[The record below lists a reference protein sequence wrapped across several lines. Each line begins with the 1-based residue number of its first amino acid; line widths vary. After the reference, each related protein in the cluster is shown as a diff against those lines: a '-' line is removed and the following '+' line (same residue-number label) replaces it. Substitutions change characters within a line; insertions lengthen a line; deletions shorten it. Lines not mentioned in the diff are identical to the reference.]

1 MSPSNEY
8 SGLISFR
15 MHCFDLLAVQ
25 GILKSVLQ
33 HHSLKA
39 SILWHSAFVI
49 VQVSHLYMI
58 TAKTIALTRWNLVSK
73 VMSLLFNTLFSFVIA
88 FLPKSKRHL
97 TSWMQAPSVV
107 IVEPK
112 KIVGPCLHC
121 FPIHLP

>member
-1 MSPSNEY
+1 MEW
-8 SGLISFR
+8 
-15 MHCFDLLAVQ
+15 FDLLAVQ
-25 GILKSVLQ
+25 GTLKSVLQ

-58 TAKTIALTRWNLVSK
+58 TAKTIALTRWNFVSK
-73 VMSLLFNTLFSFVIA
+73 MMSLLFNTLSSFVIV
-88 FLPKSKRHL
+88 FLLRSKRLL
-97 TSWMQAPSVV
+97 TSWLKAPSVV

-112 KIVGPCLHC
+112 KIVGHCFHC